1 MIDERHPVDRV
12 GVSAEGLS
20 TASSGNALIRYMRIG
35 LRRYWAILA
44 LVAVWQAWVSLQDVN
59 RLVMPSPSDVYADFV
74 SAIAE
79 YVGAVLPTAASA
91 VVGLLLGTMIGAG
104 LALLAPLWKVV
115 TGMATPSLIILRSI
129 PIVMIVPILT
139 KVFSPGRSSVYA
151 ITTLIALFPAFVLV
165 TSALSAL
172 PMAMDQVA
180 VAFGSSKWRRLRYIH
195 APAAVPAIFTAPQ
208 TVSGTGHVGSDRGRV
223 PHRSGGNRQGVRL
236 GTGLP
241 RHVPSMGHSNCR
253 CRCIGRSVPSGAPRR
268 NDRDPAHNVGS
279 SRFGAL
285 GAF

>member
-195 APAAVPAIFTAPQ
+195 APAAVPAIFTALKLSAGQ
-208 TVSGTGHVGSDRGRV
+208 AMLAAIVAEFLTGAGGIGKVFVLAQVYLDTSRAWGIAIAGAVASVVLYQVAHRVETTV
-223 PHRSGGNRQGVRL
+223 
-236 GTGLP
+236 
-241 RHVPSMGHSNCR
+241 
-253 CRCIGRSVPSGAPRR
+253 IRR
-268 NDRDPAHNVGS
+268 TT
-279 SRFGAL
+279 
-285 GAF
+285 